1 MNTISIKNVRFVSIA
16 IIVFLFTSCALK
28 PIASEYNFVKTN
40 FEDVTLE
47 KLGNGKV
54 LIYNG
59 ANILHK
65 IDNTARLN
73 VWINGKALGQIR
85 GREYVIIDL
94 QKGDYEVKLLHI
106 DVVNMR
112 STHTFTLT
120 DSVKVIKIKPTIT
133 SNKLEITN
141 ELPDRFEKFTYALK
155 NLK

>member
-1 MNTISIKNVRFVSIA
+1 MHKILRLKIQHIFA
-16 IIVFLFTSCALK
+16 LCALFLLSSCALK
-28 PIASEYNFVKTN
+28 PITAEYDFVPLHVN
-40 FEDVTLE
+40 DVTLS

-54 LIYNG
+54 LFYNG

-85 GREYVIIDL
+85 GREYLIVDL
-94 QKGDYEVKLLHI
+94 PKGELEVKLHHI

-112 STHTFTLT
+112 STHTFTLNDT
-120 DSVKVIKIKPTIT
+120 IKIIKVKPTVK

-141 ELPDRFEKFTYALK
+141 EFPKKFEKFEYAK
-155 NLK
+155 RN